1 MNGNTAQQT
10 FSHSSRAGRVRGWTR
25 TLLVDLVAQVVA
37 VVVLQIRLGEEQVRA
52 GRIGV
57 RARVVVPRQQPE
69 RRERGE
75 QRLQLHRRHG
85 LTVQPRVQRV
95 RGEPAR
101 ARGDVLEELNVQGGE
116 ERLRAHKPCEDS
128 ALRPPPAPPVGA
140 GEQGE
145 PKSI

>member
-10 FSHSSRAGRVRGWTR
+10 FSLSRAGRVRGWTR

-52 GRIGV
+52 GRVGV
-57 RARVVVPRQQPE
+57 QTRAVLGPRQQAE

-85 LTVQPRVQRV
+85 LTAQPGVQRV

-116 ERLRAHKPCEDS
+116 ERL
-128 ALRPPPAPPVGA
+128 
-140 GEQGE
+140 
-145 PKSI
+145 

>member
-10 FSHSSRAGRVRGWTR
+10 FSHSRTGRVRGWTR

-52 GRIGV
+52 GRVGV
-57 RARVVVPRQQPE
+57 RARVVPRQQAE

-85 LTVQPRVQRV
+85 LTAQPRVQRV
-95 RGEPAR
+95 RGEPA
-101 ARGDVLEELNVQGGE
+101 
-116 ERLRAHKPCEDS
+116 
-128 ALRPPPAPPVGA
+128 
-140 GEQGE
+140 
-145 PKSI
+145 